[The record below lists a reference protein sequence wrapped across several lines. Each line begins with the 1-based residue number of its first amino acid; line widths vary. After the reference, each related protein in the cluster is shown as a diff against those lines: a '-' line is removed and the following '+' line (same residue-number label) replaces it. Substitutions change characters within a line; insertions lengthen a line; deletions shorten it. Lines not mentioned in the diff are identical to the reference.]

1 MTLRH
6 LIVAAALVAVA
17 TPALATVKVYSADP
31 DNGQSGTVIQYATGL
46 CPPVDPSP
54 GQLQGRIIVT
64 DTGGGS
70 PVLTEHGTVSVT
82 ELTYDTGALTGIFG
96 PGSFVFVN
104 TRSTW
109 TTTATPPPGSGTT
122 APGGSLTWG
131 LISGWASTGLYF
143 CIASPQTICTGG
155 AMVPHGST
163 TPAPDPDSPTYDLGT
178 WSFDAEGDLTGSQ
191 YIAATFNGGTANRQR
206 ILTGAYVGA
215 SVPALPLIGAAA
227 LALGLAV
234 AGTRSVMRKK

>member
-1 MTLRH
+1 MTIRH
-6 LIVAAALVAVA
+6 LIVAVALVAIA

-31 DNGQSGTVIQYATGL
+31 NNGQTGTVIQYATGL

-54 GQLQGRIIVT
+54 GNLQGQITIT
-64 DTGGGS
+64 DAGGGS

-82 ELTYDTGALTGIFG
+82 NLTYDTGALTGIFG
-96 PGSFVFVN
+96 PGAFVFVN

-109 TTTATPPPGSGTT
+109 WTSTTPTGSGST
-122 APGGSLTWG
+122 APSGTVTWG
-131 LISGWASTGLYF
+131 VVSGWGATGLYF

-155 AMVPHGST
+155 AMVPHGNT
-163 TPAPDPDSPTYDLGT
+163 VTAPSPDSPTYDLGT
-178 WSFDAEGDLTGSQ
+178 WSFDTAGDLTGSP

-206 ILTGAYVGA
+206 ILGGAYVGA